1 MFVINIITN
10 TIKNHNILILYD
22 VIWYNMVKLLLELSD
37 TENGIVEVFK
47 SVNKL
52 KTKQEAIKSMITYF
66 EVSIKPKNITRQEY
80 FK

>member
-1 MFVINIITN
+1 MQYVFVINIITN

-52 KTKQEAIKSMITYF
+52 KTKQEAIKSMITYL
-66 EVSIKPKNITRQEY
+66 KYQLNQKHH
-80 FK
+80 